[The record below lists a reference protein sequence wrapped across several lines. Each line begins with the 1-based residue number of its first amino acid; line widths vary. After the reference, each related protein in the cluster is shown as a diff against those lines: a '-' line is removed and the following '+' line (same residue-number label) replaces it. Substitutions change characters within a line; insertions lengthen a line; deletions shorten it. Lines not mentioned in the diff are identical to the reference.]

1 MATQPALKNIR
12 FGHSPDPDDAFMFYA
27 FAYETIPMKGFK
39 VSHVIEDIESLNQ
52 RALKNAELEVTAV
65 SCHAYAYLADQ
76 YKVMRSGCSMGDK
89 YGPILVTKK
98 DTRYRIQDANKDK
111 SISPG
116 SWILDPVSLRGKRIA
131 IPGKFTTAYLA
142 MQIFE
147 KDFVPVF
154 IPFDQI
160 FEAVE
165 SGKVDLGLIIHEGQL
180 TFQKKGFEKILD
192 LGQWWFEKHGLPLPL
207 GVDVIRRDLGEETMR
222 SFSALFKESIL
233 YSLNN
238 RKPALE
244 YAKQYG
250 RGISDELNDKFVGM
264 YVNDWTVDLG
274 EKGMLSFQ
282 TLLDEAFKKGLIPKK
297 VNLEFV

>member
-1 MATQPALKNIR
+1 MTTSSSAETRLIR

-39 VSHVIEDIESLNQ
+39 VQHVIEDIESLNQ

-65 SCHAYAYLADQ
+65 SCHAYAYVADK
-76 YKVMRSGCSMGDK
+76 YKVMRSGCSMGDQ
-89 YGPILVTKK
+89 YGPILVAKQGAATKE
-98 DTRYRIQDANKDK
+98 NF
-111 SISPG
+111 SI
-116 SWILDPVSLRGKRIA
+116 VGKKVA
-131 IPGKFTTAYLA
+131 VPGKMTTAFLA
-142 MQIFE
+142 LQIFE
-147 KDFVPVF
+147 KNFTPVF

-165 SGKVDLGLIIHEGQL
+165 AGQVDFGLIIHEGQL
-180 TFQKKGFEKILD
+180 TFQKKGFEKVLD
-192 LGQWWFEKHGLPLPL
+192 LGQWWFEKHQLPLPL
-207 GVDVIRRDLGEETMR
+207 GVDVIRRDLGEETMK

-233 YSLNN
+233 YSLAN

-250 RGISDELNDKFVGM
+250 RGISDELNDRFVGM

-274 EKGMLSFQ
+274 ERGMQSLQ
-282 TLLDEAFKKGLIPKK
+282 RLLDLGFERGLLPKK
-297 VNLEFV
+297 IKLEFV

>member
-1 MATQPALKNIR
+1 MTTQTASKNIR

-27 FAYETIPMKGFK
+27 FAFETIPMKGFK

-65 SCHAYAYLADQ
+65 SCHAYAHLADK

-89 YGPILVTKK
+89 YGPILVAKQGAKK
-98 DTRYRIQDANKDK
+98 EIK
-111 SISPG
+111 
-116 SWILDPVSLRGKRIA
+116 GKRIA

-142 MQIFE
+142 MQIYE
-147 KDFVPVF
+147 KDFIPVF

-165 SGKVDLGLIIHEGQL
+165 AGQVDFGLIIHEGQL
-180 TFQKKGFEKILD
+180 TFQKKGFDKIVD
-192 LGQWWFEKHGLPLPL
+192 LGQWWFEKHNLPLPL
-207 GVDVIRRDLGEETMR
+207 GVDVIRRDLGEETMKA
-222 SFSALFKESIL
+222 FSALFKESIL
-233 YSLNN
+233 YSLSN

-250 RGISDELNDKFVGM
+250 RGISDELNDRFVGM

-297 VNLEFV
+297 INLEFV